1 VSSSRERND
10 RKQPF
15 RGGPKS
21 GEKPGPTRGS
31 GRPSGPDGKDWL
43 WGVHAVEAA
52 LANPLR
58 GRPRRIIATADRA
71 KQLNARFGKLEVEIV
86 EPRDIDRALPP
97 GAVHNGVAM
106 KPDPLLP
113 LSIEEIGDPASGVLV
128 MLDQVTDPQNVGAI
142 FRSAAAFGARGVILQ
157 DRNAP
162 ALAGA
167 LAKAAVGAVDKIPH
181 ASVIN
186 LSRALETLAEMGW
199 RTVGLAGEATAS
211 LESVLDGSPTVIVM
225 GSEGEGLRRLVAEHC
240 DVLAKIPMPG
250 GFESINVSNAAAIA
264 LYECSRIRPQGE
276 EVTQK

>member
-1 VSSSRERND
+1 M
-10 RKQPF
+10 
-15 RGGPKS
+15 
-21 GEKPGPTRGS
+21 
-31 GRPSGPDGKDWL
+31 

-58 GRPRRIIATADRA
+58 GKPRRIIATADRA
-71 KQLNARFGKLEVEIV
+71 KQLNARFGRLEVEIV
-86 EPRDIDRALPP
+86 EPRDIDRALPT

-106 KPDPLLP
+106 RPDPLLP

-181 ASVIN
+181 ASVTN

-199 RTVGLAGEATAS
+199 RAVGLAGEATDS

-225 GSEGEGLRRLVAEHC
+225 GSEGEGLRRLVSEHC

-264 LYECSRIRPQGE
+264 LYECTRFRAQGE
-276 EVTQK
+276 VVTQK

>member
-1 VSSSRERND
+1 
-10 RKQPF
+10 
-15 RGGPKS
+15 
-21 GEKPGPTRGS
+21 
-31 GRPSGPDGKDWL
+31 
-43 WGVHAVEAA
+43 VHAIEAA
-52 LANPLR
+52 LANPSR
-58 GRPRRIIATADRA
+58 GKPRRIIATADRA
-71 KQLNARFGKLEVEIV
+71 KQLNARFGKLDVEIV

-113 LSIEEIGDPASGVLV
+113 LSIEEIGDPAAGVLV

-167 LAKAAVGAVDKIPH
+167 LAKAAVGAIDKIPH
-181 ASVIN
+181 ASAVN
-186 LSRALETLAEMGW
+186 LSRALETLSEMGW
-199 RTVGLAGEATAS
+199 RIVGLAGEATQS
-211 LESVLDGSPTVIVM
+211 LESALDGSPTVIVM

-264 LYECSRIRPQGE
+264 LYECSRARASGE

>member
-1 VSSSRERND
+1 M
-10 RKQPF
+10 
-15 RGGPKS
+15 
-21 GEKPGPTRGS
+21 
-31 GRPSGPDGKDWL
+31 
-43 WGVHAVEAA
+43 
-52 LANPLR
+52 ANPAR
-58 GRPRRIIATADRA
+58 GKPRRIIATADRA
-71 KQLNARFGKLEVEIV
+71 KQLNARFGRLEVEIV

-113 LSIEEIGDPASGVLV
+113 LSIEKIGDPASGMLV

-142 FRSAAAFGARGVILQ
+142 FRSAAAFGAKGVILQ

-181 ASVIN
+181 ASAVN
-186 LSRALETLAEMGW
+186 LSRALETLGEMGW
-199 RTVGLAGEATAS
+199 RIVGLAGEATQT
-211 LESVLDGSPTVIVM
+211 LEEALDGSPTVIVM

-264 LYECSRIRPQGE
+264 LYECSRIRAQRE
-276 EVTQK
+276 EVTKI

>member
-1 VSSSRERND
+1 
-10 RKQPF
+10 
-15 RGGPKS
+15 
-21 GEKPGPTRGS
+21 
-31 GRPSGPDGKDWL
+31 
-43 WGVHAVEAA
+43 VHAIEAA
-52 LANPLR
+52 LANPSR
-58 GRPRRIIATADRA
+58 GKPRRIIATADRA
-71 KQLNARFGKLEVEIV
+71 KQLNARFGKLDVEIV

-113 LSIEEIGDPASGVLV
+113 LSIEEIGDPAAGVLV

-167 LAKAAVGAVDKIPH
+167 LAKAAVGAIDKIPH
-181 ASVIN
+181 ASAVN
-186 LSRALETLAEMGW
+186 LSRALETLSEMGW
-199 RTVGLAGEATAS
+199 RIVGLAGEATQS
-211 LESVLDGSPTVIVM
+211 LESALDGSPTVIVM

-240 DVLAKIPMPG
+240 DMLAKIPMPG

-264 LYECSRIRPQGE
+264 LYECSRARASGE